1 MTMLQRLILALILG
15 AIVSA
20 FPLSVMAGDGDDQGQ
35 NDDDQGGIVIRCP
48 PTGCIQ

>member
-1 MTMLQRLILALILG
+1 MKLILILILG
-15 AIVSA
+15 
-20 FPLSVMAGDGDDQGQ
+20 LMMSVLPVYAGDGDDQGQ